1 MIAVGRATSIPIALG
16 VVLLAL
22 TYGLGLGLD
31 WSNGAMGIGAVIT
44 CVAVAVTRTTLAHN
58 DALRDRAE
66 PDHRA

>member
-16 VVLLAL
+16 AVLLAL

-31 WSNGAMGIGAVIT
+31 WSNGATGIGAVIT

-58 DALRDRAE
+58 EAVCHRAE
-66 PDHRA
+66 PDRRA

>member
-1 MIAVGRATSIPIALG
+1 VIAVGRATWIPIALG

-31 WSNGAMGIGAVIT
+31 WSNGAIGMGAVIT
-44 CVAVAVTRTTLAHN
+44 CVTVAVTRTTLAHN
-58 DALRDRAE
+58 HALRDRAE